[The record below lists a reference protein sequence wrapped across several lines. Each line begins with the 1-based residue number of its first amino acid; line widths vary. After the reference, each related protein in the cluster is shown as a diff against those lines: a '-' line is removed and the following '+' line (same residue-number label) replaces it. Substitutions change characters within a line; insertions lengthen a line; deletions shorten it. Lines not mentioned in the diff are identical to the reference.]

1 MYGIFSKMFWLVLFY
16 VGNQLMIT
24 YWMRQCYVQQQ
35 HSSCHYT
42 NIFSSN
48 HLFNG
53 YLERAVRNRKRWR
66 EWREII
72 KSHSKEEQNRRL
84 LKLYPLNTL
93 EDHCFNTKKVHAYC
107 YSVMSRCIRLMIK
120 YSHVLNVKLCI
131 IVCALWVHVG
141 SYAHNNI
148 G

>member
-1 MYGIFSKMFWLVLFY
+1 MASSPKCSGCFCFMWAINWLSHTEWGNVMCNSNTHLVIIQTFLAQIIYLMGI
-16 VGNQLMIT
+16 
-24 YWMRQCYVQQQ
+24 
-35 HSSCHYT
+35 
-42 NIFSSN
+42 
-48 HLFNG
+48 
-53 YLERAVRNRKRWR
+53 ERAVQNRKRWS
-66 EWREII
+66 EWREIV
-72 KSHSKEEQNRRL
+72 KSHSKEEEKRRF

-107 YSVMSRCIRLMIK
+107 YSVMSRCIRLMIE
-120 YSHVLNVKLCI
+120 YSPVLNVKLCI

>member
-1 MYGIFSKMFWLVLFY
+1 MASSPKCSGCFCFMWEINWWSHTEWGNVMCNSNTHLVIIQTFLAQIIYLMGI
-16 VGNQLMIT
+16 
-24 YWMRQCYVQQQ
+24 
-35 HSSCHYT
+35 
-42 NIFSSN
+42 
-48 HLFNG
+48 
-53 YLERAVRNRKRWR
+53 ERAIQNRKRWS

-72 KSHSKEEQNRRL
+72 KSHSKEEEKRRL

-107 YSVMSRCIRLMIK
+107 YSVMSRCIRLMIE
-120 YSHVLNVKLCI
+120 YSPVLNVKLCI